1 MTEQHAPA
9 LDDFH
14 TWVTGLGP
22 DAYALAWVADEGS
35 PAGWERAEPPS
46 LGKTGIDRPGADLER
61 ISVQEV
67 ARGQRDTLRR
77 WLQLDDGTRHLAIIG
92 ADGDGLREYTPGDLI
107 EPLMRPPAAADEEL
121 AELLASWLHKRSA
134 EAPPHQ
140 ELGWVAAAAAWCYH
154 MGTFSSHPP
163 LPVLSSALARAGELD
178 EDTRTLVISTGWRM
192 ADLLEMLER
201 PLRPRAELAEDWATM
216 SSLSLAVPVLKP
228 SADWLLDQL
237 ALRDPHAQQLRAVL
251 EPDLTDHLR
260 DLRADGPIPGAAPAL
275 DAPRAAHLAQARS
288 TVRAYTAAVYSGH
301 EQEAQHVLDTF
312 PIPIRDLST
321 SGPAATWRQH
331 SATARDAVEA
341 LAAERAA
348 TIAEGSTDLFADPEL
363 LHATTSY
370 LAAREGQLHL
380 VHDALGR
387 LAFPTPPPRE
397 LPEALAPVAAAQTQ
411 RRVIE
416 AFGTLE
422 RATQALDGQI
432 QYQLQQPAPAH
443 QHATTGTETDLLTRA
458 RGALERMVPLDEQHI
473 RARLQEAMARP
484 TAPVG
489 RGPSKPTAHDE
500 AHTQSLGAG
509 SISPGVNR

>member
-1 MTEQHAPA
+1 MSEQHTPAP
-9 LDDFH
+9 DDFH

-22 DAYALAWVADEGS
+22 DSYALAWVADKDS
-35 PAGWERAEPPS
+35 PAAWERAEPPA

-61 ISVQEV
+61 VTVQEV

-92 ADGDGLREYTPGDLI
+92 ADGDGLREYTPGDLT

-178 EDTRTLVISTGWRM
+178 EATRTLVISTGWKM
-192 ADLLEMLER
+192 ADLLELLER
-201 PLRPRAELAEDWATM
+201 PFRPRAELAEDWATM
-216 SSLSLAVPVLKP
+216 NSLSRAVPALKA

-237 ALRDPHAQQLRAVL
+237 ALRDPQAQQLRAVL
-251 EPDLTDHLR
+251 EPDLSDHQR
-260 DLRADGPIPGAAPAL
+260 DLRADGALPAAAPAL
-275 DAPRAAHLAQARS
+275 DAPRAAHMAQARA

-301 EQEAQHVLDTF
+301 EQEAKQLLDTF
-312 PIPIRDLST
+312 PIPARALST

-331 SATARDAVEA
+331 SATAQDAVETLGA
-341 LAAERAA
+341 QREAITAED
-348 TIAEGSTDLFADPEL
+348 STDLFADPEL
-363 LHATTSY
+363 LHAATSY

-387 LAFPTPPPRE
+387 LAFPTPPPRDV
-397 LPEALAPVAAAQTQ
+397 PEALAPVAAAQTL

-422 RATQALDGQI
+422 RATQALDGQL
-432 QYQLQQPAPAH
+432 QYQLQQPVP
-443 QHATTGTETDLLTRA
+443 ATTGTETDLLTRA
-458 RGALERMVPLDEQHI
+458 RSALERLVPAGVPLDEQHI
-473 RARLQEAMARP
+473 RARLEAMGRR
-484 TAPVG
+484 TAPDG

-500 AHTQSLGAG
+500 AHIQALAASPLT
-509 SISPGVNR
+509 PGVNR